1 MGSHCAGER
10 RPHSQLPHGARR
22 QRQDI
27 RRARPYIASLCD
39 RARRLS
45 ADRALRS
52 ARLTRAYV
60 SVVLNREALIV
71 SLAMPELPMGDVS
84 RSIWLWGLT
93 NLALLPKRLSGAG
106 DKPKE
111 ILCMAPAPR
120 PAELRVLRDNFR
132 SSLECQRAGSS
143 LTGVLA

>member
-1 MGSHCAGER
+1 M
-10 RPHSQLPHGARR
+10 
-22 QRQDI
+22 
-27 RRARPYIASLCD
+27 
-39 RARRLS
+39 
-45 ADRALRS
+45 
-52 ARLTRAYV
+52 

-143 LTGVLA
+143 LTGVLANLLFPLRMPICGHC